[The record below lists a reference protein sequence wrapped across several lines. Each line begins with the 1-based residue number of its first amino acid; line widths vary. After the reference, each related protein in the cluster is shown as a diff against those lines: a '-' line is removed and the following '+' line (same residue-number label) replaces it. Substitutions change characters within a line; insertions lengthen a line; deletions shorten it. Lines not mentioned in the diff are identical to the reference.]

1 MSTETLSYRDMVEQL
16 PPNLSRVAR
25 RELGGVRSFARNVR
39 GDQGSAPELRQG
51 DVALDGERFLMI
63 RTAQETMRQLKVVL
77 NFDEELKRR
86 VPR

>member
-1 MSTETLSYRDMVEQL
+1 MLFDGPFLADNAGHPSY
-16 PPNLSRVAR
+16 
-25 RELGGVRSFARNVR
+25 
-39 GDQGSAPELRQG
+39 